1 MTPPSHRFPST
12 HTVAELNLFPSA
24 SDRPQTER
32 TAGGAVAQSSRR
44 SFIVLVRAAVLMA
57 LSGPSA
63 AVSSPAGRSVFQ
75 SVSASSSFG
84 VDNVSIKQLSGLAS
98 TPRRLA
104 VLVSS
109 APNCSSS
116 AARARVTTRK
126 REPTGMIAVR
136 NAISYRLCR
145 LRQRRGRAA
154 APTSAPARPFCR

>member
-24 SDRPQTER
+24 SDRPHTER

-98 TPRRLA
+98 TPRRLT

-116 AARARVTTRK
+116 AAARARVTARK

-145 LRQRRGRAA
+145 L
-154 APTSAPARPFCR
+154 